1 MKKAWK
7 NVHLNVEM
15 KIFKTK
21 VHLQLNSTKNSMI
34 FENLAKY

>member
-21 VHLQLNSTKNSMI
+21 VHLQLNSTYISGEKSSKHK
-34 FENLAKY
+34 F

>member
-21 VHLQLNSTKNSMI
+21 VHLQLNSTKKRI
-34 FENLAKY
+34 PAKIRNR